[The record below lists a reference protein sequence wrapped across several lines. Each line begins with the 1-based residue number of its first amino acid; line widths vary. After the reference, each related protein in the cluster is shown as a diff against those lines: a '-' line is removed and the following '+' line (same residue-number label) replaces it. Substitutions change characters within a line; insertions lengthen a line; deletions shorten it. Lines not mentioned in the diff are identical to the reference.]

1 MGSDDASARASGAAE
16 DAPLPPY
23 PPAVGHP
30 LTHTVR
36 TMPDVLGFRDRALAD
51 HDVARIR
58 LLGPGDVYNLTHP
71 THLERALVDD
81 RDAFG
86 KSDDFRLAFGSGLVA
101 TEGETWRRQR
111 TALQPSFSR
120 DRLRSYADEM
130 AAQVERRV
138 ARWTPGEAIDLQREA
153 RDLTLDVLFA
163 TLFGRELAVDGDEAI
178 RDAAGRLHD
187 WFAPTSYPLPTWV
200 PTPARRRFRAGRE
213 RLREVAANLLDEA
226 ASDPPASPA
235 DADDLLSTLVAVRE
249 RAGAEATMTDEEIRD
264 QLVTLL
270 FAGHDTTASALS
282 FAFYELARHPDV
294 RERLHAEV
302 DRLSGPPT
310 ADDLDALSV
319 AERVVTETLRCYP
332 PVYVIPRETTRRA
345 VVDGYRIPAGSPV
358 WLGVRQVQ
366 RDERFFDDP
375 ETFRPSRWDGLR
387 ESTPDFAYAPFGG
400 GPRLCI
406 GRGFALAEAKVA
418 LATVCRRYRL
428 DLSPP
433 GAAATLAEAPDPP
446 ITADMTL
453 RLTPGTEVYL
463 TER

>member
-23 PPAVGHP
+23 PSAVGHP

-71 THLERALVDD
+71 AHLERALVDD

-86 KSDDFRLAFGSGLVA
+86 KSDDFRLAFGSGVVA
-101 TEGETWRRQR
+101 T
-111 TALQPSFSR
+111 
-120 DRLRSYADEM
+120 D
-130 AAQVERRV
+130 
-138 ARWTPGEAIDLQREA
+138 
-153 RDLTLDVLFA
+153 
-163 TLFGRELAVDGDEAI
+163 
-178 RDAAGRLHD
+178 
-187 WFAPTSYPLPTWV
+187 
-200 PTPARRRFRAGRE
+200 
-213 RLREVAANLLDEA
+213 LLDEA

-235 DADDLLSTLVAVRE
+235 DADNLLSTLVAVRE
-249 RAGAEATMTDEEIRD
+249 RAGAEATMTDEELRD
-264 QLVTLL
+264 PLVTLI

-282 FAFYELARHPDV
+282 FALYELARHPDV

-319 AERVVTETLRCYP
+319 AERVVTETLRLYP
-332 PVYVIPRETTRRA
+332 PVYVIPRETTRRVA
-345 VVDGYRIPAGSPV
+345 VDGYRIPADAPV

-406 GRGFALAEAKVA
+406 GRGFALAEANVA
-418 LATVCRRYRL
+418 FATVCRRYRL

-433 GAAATLAEAPDPP
+433 GAAPPAEAPDPP

-453 RLTPGTEVYL
+453 RLTPGTAVYL
-463 TER
+463 TERRLVGREGTRRREWLADERRGLERRLAVPADADGPDETVVRERAAPTGDPARPPRVPRPPAGPALPPTPSGSSRGW